1 MSLQEG
7 DLDIREIVLKNIEKD
22 EADCRKLGIPHRFM
36 QLSALSPTTRNSHAD
51 RHGLLFTGDEVRH
64 WLAQDDN
71 AIGCKCSFTLVLVD
85 SSGNP
90 QFPDVLDRTT
100 SARKKFF
107 AERQAGHHS
116 S

>member
-51 RHGLLFTGDEVRH
+51 RHGLLLRAMKSGTGWH
-64 WLAQDDN
+64 
-71 AIGCKCSFTLVLVD
+71 
-85 SSGNP
+85 
-90 QFPDVLDRTT
+90 RTT
-100 SARKKFF
+100 MRLDANAASPL
-107 AERQAGHHS
+107 S
-116 S
+116 